1 MQRRKNW
8 KKGRMPYIVSD
19 LLIRCN
25 AERIESCSYH
35 WGAVPR
41 HALCRCN
48 AERIERIDLQEDVRK
63 GAGEPLRCNSERIES
78 QPPQK
83 KTGLAIFGPMQLR
96 KNWKF
101 VFHSKGS
108 LHERR
113 EMQLRKNWKAIA
125 YLPPNLNT
133 VCAIMRLSKNW
144 NSGNISLIRIMAPH
158 LLQMQLRK
166 NWKLL
171 AGSRWH
177 WCV

>member
-1 MQRRKNW
+1 
-8 KKGRMPYIVSD
+8 MPYIVSD

-83 KTGLAIFGPMQLR
+83 KNGPGHIRADATQKELKVCFPQQGQSSRETGDATQKEL
-96 KNWKF
+96 
-101 VFHSKGS
+101 KG
-108 LHERR
+108 
-113 EMQLRKNWKAIA
+113 
-125 YLPPNLNT
+125 Y
-133 VCAIMRLSKNW
+133 
-144 NSGNISLIRIMAPH
+144 
-158 LLQMQLRK
+158 
-166 NWKLL
+166 
-171 AGSRWH
+171 
-177 WCV
+177 CVSATKPEYGLCYNATK